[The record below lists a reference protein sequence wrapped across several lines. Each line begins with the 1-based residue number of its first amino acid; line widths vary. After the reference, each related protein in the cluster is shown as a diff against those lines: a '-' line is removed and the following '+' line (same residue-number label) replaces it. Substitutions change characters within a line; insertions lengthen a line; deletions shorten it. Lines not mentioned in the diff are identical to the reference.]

1 VTENTAT
8 ITAPAIALGHSAGHR
23 RMPGH
28 QRRFARHFGEM
39 MLAMV
44 LGMVVLGSAIEL
56 ALGVAGESLEDASA
70 PLMASV
76 MAFTMT
82 VPMVAWMH
90 YRHRMPVGRSIEMTA
105 SMVIPTIVAIAL
117 YGLAAISSET
127 VLIVQHAVMV
137 PAMLAV
143 MLWKYDAY
151 AHSH

>member
-1 VTENTAT
+1 MTEHTAT
-8 ITAPAIALGHSAGHR
+8 RTAPPIGLGHPAGHG
-23 RMPGH
+23 RMRGH

-44 LGMVVLGSAIEL
+44 LGMAVLGSAIEL
-56 ALGVAGESLEDASA
+56 ALGIAGESLDNASA

-90 YRHRMPVGRSIEMTA
+90 FKHRMPVGRSIEMTA

-117 YGLAAISSET
+117 YGLTAIGSET
-127 VLIVQHAVMV
+127 VLIVQHAVMI

-151 AHSH
+151 THRH

>member
-1 VTENTAT
+1 
-8 ITAPAIALGHSAGHR
+8 
-23 RMPGH
+23 
-28 QRRFARHFGEM
+28 M